1 MSYIGSFVK
10 FKLKNYIKLKIKKK
24 SHHMCGAHII
34 RLVYIIQVLAFHLK
48 KKKVITRVEN
58 LKACLKV
65 FYSNFKI
72 RIFLGK
78 EILIIWG

>member
-10 FKLKNYIKLKIKKK
+10 FKLKNYIKLKIKKN

>member
-1 MSYIGSFVK
+1 MRSTYDKASLYYPSSSLPSEK
-10 FKLKNYIKLKIKKK
+10 E
-24 SHHMCGAHII
+24 
-34 RLVYIIQVLAFHLK
+34 
-48 KKKVITRVEN
+48 KKVITRVEN

-78 EILIIWG
+78 EILNVYIDGIS